1 MIVLADGPFAPPL
14 IVFPFAILVLLVLAV
29 HAAVLFRTE
38 MPPSRKRIRLA
49 NAALMLFT
57 TPIIAYGFGW
67 IDPSVDKRPFVV
79 SWTLIAGLVVLIL
92 FLALF
97 DAVNNLRIQRAE
109 LRKIRKETFS
119 GASSSAS
126 RDAAT

>member
-1 MIVLADGPFAPPL
+1 MLVLADGPLAPAI
-14 IVFPFAILVLLVLAV
+14 IVFPFAIIVLLVLAV
-29 HAAVLFRTE
+29 HAAVLFRTD

-57 TPIIAYGFGW
+57 TPVIAYGFGW
-67 IDPSVDKRPFVV
+67 IDPAVHKRPFVV
-79 SWTLIAGLVVLIL
+79 TWTLVAGLVVLIL

-109 LRKIRKETFS
+109 LRNIRRESFKA
-119 GASSSAS
+119 ASSSP
-126 RDAAT
+126 DAAT